1 MLVSKTLYDL
11 FVSFTARKIKVDDLI
26 KLMNMKLFEVS
37 TSQAKGQDVGN
48 DDRNNVEKDV
58 SEKMWKLVMMK
69 KSMNM
74 SPLVTS
80 SNDVVFTDVFLVF
93 D

>member
-1 MLVSKTLYDL
+1 
-11 FVSFTARKIKVDDLI
+11 
-26 KLMNMKLFEVS
+26 MKLFEVS

-48 DDRNNVEKDV
+48 DDRKNMEKDI
-58 SEKMWKLVMMK
+58 SENLWKLVMMK
-69 KSMNM
+69 RSMNQ

-80 SNDVVFTDVFLVF
+80 SNDVVFTEVFLVF